1 MVARLMRLLSLLL
14 ALALG
19 AALGVVGLA
28 AALIAAEYHRR
39 EGGAR

>member
-1 MVARLMRLLSLLL
+1 MRVLLLLL

-28 AALIAAEYHRR
+28 AALVAAEWRGR
-39 EGGAR
+39 EGGVR